1 MEPAEMLP
9 ATATGEHDDPPADTG
24 AGGDEL
30 DELDDPIEED
40 GGQPTSGASRRIQ
53 QLVEERNREREARQR
68 AEDNVSRLIERLET
82 LAGGGEP
89 EPSRGREPRQPS
101 GPDLKDLPNA
111 PDGMNALEAA
121 YFHIDK
127 GLGRYLERHLRG
139 LGIDL
144 DALRQ
149 HSSQLGSLA
158 DATIRREWADL
169 CRNHGVDPRN
179 RIVASAFQHLIGQG
193 KTPAAAMEEIAK
205 DLPSS
210 SKPQRRTATPITSG
224 STYTPTVERVVV
236 RDKQH
241 AAELA
246 RRGKIAPDIGIFDA
260 LAQRERLRRD
270 RGSGG

>member
-1 MEPAEMLP
+1 MKPAEMLP
-9 ATATGEHDDPPADTG
+9 DPATGEHDDPPAEAGT
-24 AGGDEL
+24 GGDDL
-30 DELDDPIEED
+30 DGLEDPIDGEED
-40 GGQPTSGASRRIQ
+40 GEPTSGASRRIQ
-53 QLVEERNREREARQR
+53 QLVEERNSEREARQR
-68 AEDNVSRLIERLET
+68 AEDNVSRLIARLES
-82 LAGGGEP
+82 LAGNGEP
-89 EPSRGREPRQPS
+89 EGGGRRPAPEQR

-158 DATIRREWADL
+158 SSTIRREWSDL
-169 CRNHGVDPRN
+169 CREHGVDPRN
-179 RIVASAFQHLIGQG
+179 RIVGSAFQHLIAQG
-193 KTPAAAMEEIAK
+193 KTPADAMAEIAK
-205 DLPSS
+205 DLPK
-210 SKPQRRTATPITSG
+210 KPERRTATPITSG
-224 STYTPTVERVVV
+224 STFTPTVEKVVV
-236 RDKQH
+236 RDKRH
-241 AAELA
+241 AGELA
-246 RRGKIAPDIGIFDA
+246 RKGKVAPDIGIFDA